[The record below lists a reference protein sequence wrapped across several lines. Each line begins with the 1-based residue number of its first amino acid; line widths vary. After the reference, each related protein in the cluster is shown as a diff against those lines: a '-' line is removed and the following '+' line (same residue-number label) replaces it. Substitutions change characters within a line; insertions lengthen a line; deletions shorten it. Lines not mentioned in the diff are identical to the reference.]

1 MLFCIIAK
9 VPFALSG
16 NPDRP
21 GIVHRL
27 DKETSGVMV
36 VAKTEKA
43 HHSLVAQFSQRK
55 PEKFTMLLSRV
66 TRNRTKERFLS
77 PLGVI
82 QRSA

>member
-1 MLFCIIAK
+1 MLFASLPRFLCP
-9 VPFALSG
+9 VG
-16 NPDRP
+16 EPDRP

-43 HHSLVAQFSQRK
+43 HHCLVSQFSQRTT
-55 PEKFTMLLSRV
+55 EKFTMLLSRV
-66 TRNRTKERFLS
+66 TRNRAKERFLS